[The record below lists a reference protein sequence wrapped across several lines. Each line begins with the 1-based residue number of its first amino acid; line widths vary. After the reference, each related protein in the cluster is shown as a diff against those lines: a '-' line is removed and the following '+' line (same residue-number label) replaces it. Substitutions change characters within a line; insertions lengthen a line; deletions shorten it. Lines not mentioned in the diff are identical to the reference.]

1 MFGANVLGI
10 DVIFE
15 KGIDI
20 SYHEQKCILIEVN
33 SRPYM
38 KMHYYPRYG
47 GKEDFSHHINT
58 LEQLEIENR
67 DTF

>member
-15 KGIDI
+15 KGIETG
-20 SYHEQKCILIEVN
+20 YQHQKCIFIEVN

-47 GKEDFSHHINT
+47 KVDDLSASLAELDSLDIPDKDIF
-58 LEQLEIENR
+58 
-67 DTF
+67 